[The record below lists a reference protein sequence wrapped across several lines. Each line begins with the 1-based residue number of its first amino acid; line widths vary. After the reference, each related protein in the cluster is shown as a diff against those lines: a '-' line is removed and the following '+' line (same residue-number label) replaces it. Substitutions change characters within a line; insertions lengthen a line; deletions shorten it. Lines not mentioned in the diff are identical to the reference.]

1 MKFLLRCCH
10 RKLSWRSAD
19 CKWETFHKRQDLQ
32 LDIIKEDGKK
42 ENGQNRLLTHVVR
55 HRRVRSGASIPRI
68 AAGRPLVWRREGEIL
83 RVVDHPRVR
92 VGPEP
97 VGEAVVGG
105 KGVVRRRRD
114 RSQRLALL

>member
-1 MKFLLRCCH
+1 MENL
-10 RKLSWRSAD
+10 
-19 CKWETFHKRQDLQ
+19 FHKRPTRFAMTISWTYQR
-32 LDIIKEDGKK
+32 ED
-42 ENGQNRLLTHVVR
+42 LLTHVVR
-55 HRRVRSGASIPRI
+55 HRGVRSGTSVPGI
-68 AAGRPLVWRREGEIL
+68 AAGRPLVGRREGEIL
-83 RVVDHPRVR
+83 RVVDHPRFR

>member
-1 MKFLLRCCH
+1 MQIVSGKLFTKDKICSLTLL
-10 RKLSWRSAD
+10 
-19 CKWETFHKRQDLQ
+19 KRTE
-32 LDIIKEDGKK
+32 KR
-42 ENGQNRLLTHVVR
+42 NGQNRLLTHVVR

-83 RVVDHPRVR
+83 RVVDHPRFR

>member
-1 MKFLLRCCH
+1 M
-10 RKLSWRSAD
+10 
-19 CKWETFHKRQDLQ
+19 
-32 LDIIKEDGKK
+32 
-42 ENGQNRLLTHVVR
+42 
-55 HRRVRSGASIPRI
+55 
-68 AAGRPLVWRREGEIL
+68 WRREGEIL
-83 RVVDHPRVR
+83 RVVDHPRFR

>member
-1 MKFLLRCCH
+1 MQIVSG
-10 RKLSWRSAD
+10 KLFTKDKICS
-19 CKWETFHKRQDLQ
+19 
-32 LDIIKEDGKK
+32 DIIKEDGKK
-42 ENGQNRLLTHVVR
+42 QTNGQNCLLTHVVR

-83 RVVDHPRVR
+83 RVVDHPRFR